1 MVHRPMEVSPMK
13 RCLISLLSLTIASQV
28 MGMSLEEEV
37 FTPETRS
44 GDWLDSGRRIASNT
58 TTNFTRW
65 VDGFFGDVDSDAELA
80 DSRLR
85 VRMITD
91 WDETYGTDTRASIG
105 GKVDLPRLAD
115 RVDLVFRGDDP
126 DELIPSDEV
135 DPTQSR
141 VGLQVN
147 IDESVGGNHRTDL
160 TLGLARSGPKP
171 GIKYRYQTLLGERT
185 SARFTQRLQYDLDDG
200 GFTTS
205 KLDIDY
211 MLDDQSLIR
220 SYSRVLLGQHTEGA
234 EWSSFL
240 AHVRSWS
247 AENGHERASFIYAGL
262 RGKTEPYRYTNDYEV
277 GVRLRAQA
285 YRDYLFFE
293 LEPSYHRRVD
303 MPFAE
308 RISTWVVEAR
318 VELLL
323 FD

>member
-1 MVHRPMEVSPMK
+1 
-13 RCLISLLSLTIASQV
+13 
-28 MGMSLEEEV
+28 
-37 FTPETRS
+37 
-44 GDWLDSGRRIASNT
+44 
-58 TTNFTRW
+58 
-65 VDGFFGDVDSDAELA
+65 
-80 DSRLR
+80 
-85 VRMITD
+85 MITD
-91 WDETYGTDTRASIG
+91 WDETYGSDTRASIG

-147 IDESVGGNHRTDL
+147 LDESVGGNHRTDL

-171 GIKYRYQTLLGERT
+171 GIKYRYQTLFGERT

-247 AENGHERASFIYAGL
+247 AQNGHERASFIYAGL
-262 RGKTEPYRYTNDYEV
+262 RGKTEPYRHTNDYEV

>member
-1 MVHRPMEVSPMK
+1 
-13 RCLISLLSLTIASQV
+13 
-28 MGMSLEEEV
+28 
-37 FTPETRS
+37 
-44 GDWLDSGRRIASNT
+44 
-58 TTNFTRW
+58 
-65 VDGFFGDVDSDAELA
+65 
-80 DSRLR
+80 
-85 VRMITD
+85 
-91 WDETYGTDTRASIG
+91 
-105 GKVDLPRLAD
+105 
-115 RVDLVFRGDDP
+115 
-126 DELIPSDEV
+126 
-135 DPTQSR
+135 
-141 VGLQVN
+141 
-147 IDESVGGNHRTDL
+147 
-160 TLGLARSGPKP
+160 
-171 GIKYRYQTLLGERT
+171 
-185 SARFTQRLQYDLDDG
+185 
-200 GFTTS
+200 
-205 KLDIDY
+205 

-247 AENGHERASFIYAGL
+247 AKNGHERASFIYAGL

>member
-1 MVHRPMEVSPMK
+1 MK
-13 RCLISLLSLTIASQV
+13 KCLIPLLSLTVASQV
-28 MGMSLEEEV
+28 MGMSLEEEIV
-37 FTPETRS
+37 TPETQS
-44 GDWLDSGRRIASNT
+44 SDWLDSGRRIASNT

-91 WDETYGTDTRASIG
+91 WDETYGSDTRASVG

-147 IDESVGGNHRTDL
+147 LDESVGGNHRTDL
-160 TLGLARSGPKP
+160 PLGLARSGPKP
-171 GIKYRYQTLLGERT
+171 GFKYRYQTLFGERT

-220 SYSRVLLGQHTEGA
+220 SYSRVLLGH
-234 EWSSFL
+234 
-240 AHVRSWS
+240 
-247 AENGHERASFIYAGL
+247 
-262 RGKTEPYRYTNDYEV
+262 
-277 GVRLRAQA
+277 
-285 YRDYLFFE
+285 
-293 LEPSYHRRVD
+293 
-303 MPFAE
+303 
-308 RISTWVVEAR
+308 
-318 VELLL
+318 
-323 FD
+323 